1 MAEAF
6 FVWLG
11 SNRARK
17 QGVGEKGVLLDR
29 AARARLPVPSGGI
42 LLSAFYEGV
51 VADGLLEADD
61 GRVICPDPE
70 LLHEALYQ
78 VARFPKL
85 EEPVIVRPLF
95 VVEEGRFSPQ
105 HYVNFADP
113 SELAYSL
120 CEIYAAAYSESERWD
135 VVVMEMVEVVVRGT
149 AVTRAAT
156 TTDNI
161 TYNEQSITLPHLG
174 IFQAARDG
182 IPPFAQRLQK
192 LLRGVRRTF
201 GKGEWIVDWA
211 DDGQVCW
218 VLGLDK
224 SKQENGR

>member
-1 MAEAF
+1 MQSSF

-11 SNRARK
+11 SKRARK
-17 QGVGEKGVLLDR
+17 QGVGEKGALLDQ
-29 AARARLPVPSGGI
+29 AAGARLPVPSGGI
-42 LLSAFYEGV
+42 LLDGFYKEAL
-51 VADGLLEADD
+51 ADRLLVKEK
-61 GRVICPDPE
+61 GQIICPNPE
-70 LLHEALYQ
+70 LLHDALYLR
-78 VARFPKL
+78 ARFPKL
-85 EEPVIVRPLF
+85 EKPVTVRPLF
-95 VVEEGRFSPQ
+95 VVGDGRFSPQ
-105 HYVNFADP
+105 LNIHFTHP
-113 SELAYSL
+113 SELAHSL
-120 CEIYAAAYSESERWD
+120 CEVYSAAHSESERWD

-156 TTDNI
+156 TTDTI
-161 TYNEQSITLPHLG
+161 TYNEQSTTLPHLG
-174 IFQAARDG
+174 IFQAARDD

-201 GKGEWIVDWA
+201 GKGKWIVDWA